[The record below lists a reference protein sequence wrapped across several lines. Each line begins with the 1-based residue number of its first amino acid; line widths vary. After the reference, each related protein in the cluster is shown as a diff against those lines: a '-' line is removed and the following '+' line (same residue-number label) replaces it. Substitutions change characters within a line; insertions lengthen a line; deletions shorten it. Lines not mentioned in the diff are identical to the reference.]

1 MDINSIF
8 TTISEHPSGSS
19 VVITAIVAW
28 IIYRLGIWHTRSSVL
43 NAIQAELDEGV
54 QYWLSTNWPESRSQE
69 IREDKELLRK
79 IVFKIE
85 SLAIDNSIATA
96 GSLFTNPE
104 LIKTL
109 VSAKQALS
117 NFNQGVALHHNFLS
131 NAEVWDNIKPEI
143 KKRAEDLL
151 VVVHKLIGGEHDGQ
165 ARTAY
170 LSLRK
175 ELEKEKNSKVV
186 PFIWLLTG
194 LNFFRLKRFICR
206 YFNI

>member
-1 MDINSIF
+1 MEIINSIF
-8 TTISEHPSGSS
+8 AIIRQHPTGSS
-19 VVITAIVAW
+19 VIITAIVAW

-54 QYWLSTNWPESRSQE
+54 QYWLQTDWPDNRSQE

-85 SLAIDNSIATA
+85 SLAIGNSIATA
-96 GSLFTNPE
+96 GSLFTNPD
-104 LIKTL
+104 LIKAL

-117 NFNQGVALHHNFLS
+117 NFNQGVDLHHNFLS
-131 NAEVWDNIKPEI
+131 NAEVWDSIKPEI

-151 VVVHKLIGGEHDGQ
+151 VVVHKLIGGENDGQ

-170 LSLRK
+170 INLRK
-175 ELEKEKNSKVV
+175 ELEKEKNSKIV

-194 LNFFRLKRFICR
+194 LNFFGLKRFICR
-206 YFNI
+206 YL

>member
-1 MDINSIF
+1 MMETINSIF
-8 TTISEHPSGSS
+8 VIIRQHPTGSS

-28 IIYRLGIWHTRSSVL
+28 IIYRLGIWHTRGSIL
-43 NAIQAELDEGV
+43 NAIQAELDEGI
-54 QYWLSTNWPESRSQE
+54 QYWLRTDWPDSRSQE

-85 SLAIDNSIATA
+85 SVAIDNSIATG

-104 LIKTL
+104 LIKAL
-109 VSAKQALS
+109 ISAKQALS
-117 NFNQGVALHHNFLS
+117 NFNQGVDLHHDFLS
-131 NAEVWDNIKPEI
+131 NAEVWDSIKPEI
-143 KKRAEDLL
+143 KKRVEDLL

-175 ELEKEKNSKVV
+175 ELEKEKKSKVL

-194 LNFFRLKRFICR
+194 LNFFRLKQFICK
-206 YFNI
+206 YL

>member
-1 MDINSIF
+1 METINSIF
-8 TTISEHPSGSS
+8 SIMRQLPIGSS
-19 VVITAIVAW
+19 VIITAIVAW
-28 IIYRLGIWHTRSSVL
+28 IIYRLGIWHTRGSVL

-54 QYWLSTNWPESRSQE
+54 QSWLSTDWQDSRSQE
-69 IREDKELLRK
+69 IREDKEFLRK

-85 SLAIDNSIATA
+85 SVAIDNSIATG

-104 LIKTL
+104 LIKAL
-109 VSAKQALS
+109 VSAKQAIS
-117 NFNQGVALHHNFLS
+117 NFNQGVDLHHNFLS
-131 NAEVWDNIKPEI
+131 NAEVWDSIKPEI
-143 KKRAEDLL
+143 KQRAKDLL
-151 VVVHKLIGGEHDGQ
+151 VVVQKLIGGENDGQ

-186 PFIWLLTG
+186 SFIWLLTG

-206 YFNI
+206 YL

>member
-1 MDINSIF
+1 ME
-8 TTISEHPSGSS
+8 TISLIFAIIRQYPTGSS
-19 VVITAIVAW
+19 VIITAVVAW
-28 IIYRLGIWHTRSSVL
+28 IIYRLGIWHTRGSVL

-54 QYWLSTNWPESRSQE
+54 QSWLSTDWTDSRSQE
-69 IREDKELLRK
+69 IREDKEFLRK

-85 SLAIDNSIATA
+85 SIAIDNSIATG
-96 GSLFTNPE
+96 GSLFINPE
-104 LIKTL
+104 LIKAL
-109 VSAKQALS
+109 ASAKQALS
-117 NFNQGVALHHNFLS
+117 NFNQGVDLHHNFLS
-131 NAEVWDNIKPEI
+131 NAEVWDSVKPEL

-151 VVVHKLIGGEHDGQ
+151 VVIHKLIGGEYDGQ

-194 LNFFRLKRFICR
+194 LNFFRLKEFICK
-206 YFNI
+206 YL